1 MMSCECVVVQKMEV
15 GEEGKSNGKA
25 ARVLGLAATAAS
37 SSSNGVGSDL
47 RTGSNRCK
55 SEVIFPI
62 YVRGSSRRNSISRTI
77 LDFAGDPIWKAVKS
91 EAKSEVRN
99 QRFGSA
105 FNLLLCWCSFYGC
118 RLAPNVVC
126 LLTVISEAII
136 GRIWSNYFI
145 CLF

>member
-1 MMSCECVVVQKMEV
+1 MMPCECVTVQKMEA
-15 GEEGKSNGKA
+15 GEEGKSNGKT
-25 ARVLGLAATAAS
+25 ARVLAATASS
-37 SSSNGVGSDL
+37 SSSNGAGSDL

-105 FNLLLCWCSFYGC
+105 FNLHCYCVVFLFLGCS
-118 RLAPNVVC
+118 LAPNVLC
-126 LLTVISEAII
+126 LLIVNSEAII
-136 GRIWSNYFI
+136 DSIWSNYLI